1 MLCLPLETLLRIQ
14 YWRAAWSWPGWCQWR
29 CWFWW
34 IPISSSLLASPGA
47 PQGPSSV
54 LYHLKK
60 RLIHMQCIYWYIM
73 LIQKPIN
80 QNFLCVQKAVKEWGN
95 KRFFYSGQTWCSN
108 TLLFFLCVFF
118 LILSITNMIPTINIQ
133 LQYCVFSNM
142 IIKHFKIFCMNNPN
156 FIQKCQKSLL

>member
-1 MLCLPLETLLRIQ
+1 MQSVNQMLCLPLETLLRIQ

-60 RLIHMQCIYWYIM
+60 
-73 LIQKPIN
+73 
-80 QNFLCVQKAVKEWGN
+80 G
-95 KRFFYSGQTWCSN
+95 
-108 TLLFFLCVFF
+108 
-118 LILSITNMIPTINIQ
+118 
-133 LQYCVFSNM
+133 
-142 IIKHFKIFCMNNPN
+142 
-156 FIQKCQKSLL
+156 